1 MNSLTWLF
9 LVALVA
15 ETAVRLWLSGRQ
27 IAAARASRAG
37 VPEAF
42 RGRIAP
48 ADAVR
53 AADYSAARLSLGRI
67 AVVFELVFKL
77 ALTLGGGIAAAQA
90 LVAQWPLSP
99 IAADI
104 AVVFVVMVAL
114 EVVGL
119 PFALYRTFRIEARY
133 GFNRMTPRLFILD
146 LVKKGVLAACIGLP
160 VLAVAFLLMQRAGGL
175 WWVWA
180 WLAWMI
186 FSVALTWAAPRFIAP
201 LFNKFSPLADAA
213 LRERL
218 QVLLERCRFDAQGG
232 LYVMNA
238 SLRSSH
244 GNAYFTGIGRNKRI
258 VLFDTLMSALK
269 PAEVEAVLAH
279 ELGHFKLHHV
289 RQQLVVSTIASLV
302 GFGILA
308 LLKQDAAFY
317 AAFNTLPGD
326 SAALLLFALV
336 LPVFTY
342 FLTPLSSWWSRRHE
356 FEADRFAARYVD
368 ANELAN
374 ALVSLYRDN
383 ASLLTPD
390 ERYSAFYD
398 SHPPALTRI
407 ARLKALK
414 A

>member
-1 MNSLTWLF
+1 MNKLTWIF
-9 LVALVA
+9 LVALAA

-37 VPEAF
+37 VPHEF

-48 ADAVR
+48 ADAIR
-53 AADYSAARLSLGRI
+53 AADYSAARLALGRV
-67 AVVFELVFKL
+67 AVVFELLFKL
-77 ALTLGGGIAAAQA
+77 ALTLGGGIAAAQM
-90 LVAQWPLSP
+90 LVARWPLTP
-99 IAADI
+99 LAADI
-104 AVVFVVMVAL
+104 AVVLLVIVAL
-114 EVVGL
+114 ELLGL
-119 PFALYRTFRIEARY
+119 PFAIYRTFRIEARY
-133 GFNRMTPRLFILD
+133 GFNRMTPGLFLRD
-146 LVKKGVLAACIGLP
+146 LSKKAVLAACVGLP
-160 VLAVAFLLMQRAGGL
+160 VLAVAFLLMERAGGL
-175 WWVWA
+175 WWLWA
-180 WLAWMI
+180 WLAWMV
-186 FSVALTWAAPRFIAP
+186 FSLALTWAAPRFIAP

-213 LRERL
+213 LQERL
-218 QVLLERCRFDAQGG
+218 RVLLERCRFDAQGG
-232 LYVMNA
+232 LYVMDA

-269 PAEVEAVLAH
+269 PTEVEAVLAH

-289 RQQLVVSTIASLV
+289 RQQLVVSTLASLV
-302 GFGILA
+302 AFGILA
-308 LLKQDAAFY
+308 LLKRDPSFY
-317 AAFNTLPGD
+317 AAFNTLPSD
-326 SAALLLFALV
+326 SAALLLFAFV

-368 ANELAN
+368 ADELAS

-390 ERYSAFYD
+390 VRYSAFYD

-407 ARLKALK
+407 TRLKALK